1 MPYIRTPVGITPP
14 APGLEHEEPE
24 FSPSE
29 DDIPCGDSTAS
40 AVTDRNGGRDD
51 RPLHAPERE

>member
-24 FSPSE
+24 FVPAE
-29 DDIPCGDSTAS
+29 EDIPGSDGSAT
-40 AVTDRNGGRDD
+40 AVTDRNSTREE
-51 RPLHAPERE
+51 RPLHRPERE

>member
-24 FSPSE
+24 YIAAE
-29 DDIPCGDSTAS
+29 DDIPSSDSSVS
-40 AVTDRNGGRDD
+40 AATDRTGARDD
-51 RPLHAPERE
+51 RPLHGSEAE